1 MCGPDCSWGNVANH
15 RLISQT
21 FLITQNMSNALELKK
36 NRKQKHFHAELI
48 TQVQRVNGID
58 ISKIPHWLH
67 LWYWHMHAFGPPG
80 SWRFTLWILTVS
92 KVLMIPQQFLS
103 SEKKKCI
110 VSSSFLC
117 EIKIKKK
124 AVDSLFYDF
133 CISKWMTHS
142 VKKCLCCVSV
152 HCHYLILKW
161 ICLGMFIRVRI
172 YIKRSGFWLFTS
184 ALDIWLTGW
193 YTGSCSNSSWIP
205 CIFCASQNSCVIHYT
220 IPSSLLMVQGSH
232 FYI

>member
-103 SEKKKCI
+103 SEKKKMHCFI
-110 VSSSFLC
+110 IFPLRDQN
-117 EIKIKKK
+117 KKK
-124 AVDSLFYDF
+124 
-133 CISKWMTHS
+133 
-142 VKKCLCCVSV
+142 
-152 HCHYLILKW
+152 
-161 ICLGMFIRVRI
+161 
-172 YIKRSGFWLFTS
+172 
-184 ALDIWLTGW
+184 
-193 YTGSCSNSSWIP
+193 SSWFFVLWFLHIKMNDSFCEEMFML
-205 CIFCASQNSCVIHYT
+205 CICPLPLPYPQVNLFRYVYQSSYLHKEIRFLTVHISFGHMTDWLIHRKLFKQLLNSLH
-220 IPSSLLMVQGSH
+220 LLC
-232 FYI
+232 